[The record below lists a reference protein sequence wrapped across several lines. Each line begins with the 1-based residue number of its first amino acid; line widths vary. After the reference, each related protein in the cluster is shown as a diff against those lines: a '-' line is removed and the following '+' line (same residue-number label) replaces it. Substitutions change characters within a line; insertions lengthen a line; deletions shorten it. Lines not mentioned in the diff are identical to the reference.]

1 MKFRKSIIT
10 VMAGMALTA
19 ASLSFASEEVAID
32 KDKVSY
38 MVGMQLGNNVKGLSE
53 SIDIETVIAAMRD
66 VYEGNEL
73 KMTTEEANAV
83 RVAFSKQL
91 QAEQTKVADAEKNL
105 NTEEGAKFL
114 AENGKR
120 SEVTTTETGLQYEV
134 LTAGTGEKPTLED
147 RVKVHYRGTL
157 LDGTEFDSSYSRNAP
172 AEFPLNGVIKGWTEA
187 LQLMSVGS
195 KYKLFI
201 PSDIA
206 YGDRGTRGP
215 IGPNATLIFEVELLE
230 ILK

>member
-1 MKFRKSIIT
+1 MKFRKSMIT